1 MRSALADSRPFDRFE
16 SAVSEAVRAHGVTLL
31 RVSLAIVFVWF
42 GALKLAGTSP
52 AEELVAK
59 TVFWFPPKI
68 FVPVL
73 GVWEVAIGLG
83 LLLRP
88 WLRAGLA
95 LMFLQM
101 PGTALPLFL
110 RPEVCFTH
118 WPFGLTIEG
127 QYIVKNLVLV
137 SAAIVIAGT
146 VTRRREG
153 ASTALP
159 TAVLDGSERE
169 NHPWRAGSQSVHA
182 TVRSQ
187 SVRAAGAAPAS
198 PARHS
203 RDERMRGAL
212 PSLRS
217 KLARE
222 ARQGR
227 LAAKPRGG
235 TQCPT
240 IQSLRRR
247 RAKPDEGRS

>member
-1 MRSALADSRPFDRFE
+1 MRGAVPVTRLYDRFE
-16 SAVSEAVRAHGVTLL
+16 SAVAAATRAHGVTLL

-42 GALKLAGTSP
+42 GGLKLVGASP

-59 TVFWFPPKI
+59 TVFWFPPRI

-73 GVWEVAIGLG
+73 GAWEVAIGVG
-83 LLLRP
+83 LLFRP

-146 VTRRREG
+146 VRHRPYRAQRKPMLGLASVGSLG
-153 ASTALP
+153 AR
-159 TAVLDGSERE
+159 VD
-169 NHPWRAGSQSVHA
+169 
-182 TVRSQ
+182 
-187 SVRAAGAAPAS
+187 
-198 PARHS
+198 
-203 RDERMRGAL
+203 
-212 PSLRS
+212 
-217 KLARE
+217 
-222 ARQGR
+222 
-227 LAAKPRGG
+227 
-235 TQCPT
+235 
-240 IQSLRRR
+240 
-247 RAKPDEGRS
+247 